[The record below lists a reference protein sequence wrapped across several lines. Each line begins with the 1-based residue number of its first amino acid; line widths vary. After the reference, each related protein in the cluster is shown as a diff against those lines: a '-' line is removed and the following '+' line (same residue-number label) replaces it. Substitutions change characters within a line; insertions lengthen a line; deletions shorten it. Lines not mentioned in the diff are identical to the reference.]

1 MYPVIIITI
10 QFLGGIIMKKELQ
23 DCMTSE
29 LLFQA
34 MKVAISDSERSSFLA
49 EYERRLKMMDL
60 TDEQIVKFREA
71 DETSINNGCYIKP
84 ETLLVTKPFI
94 EANMNVDSIKVEN
107 CTFSE
112 LVYLT
117 DDANSA
123 FIRDHHWLP
132 KEAWHLVCQHALNF
146 GTCKSAIMLHNRME
160 SIGLTEEQIG
170 IFIRNECQIAKRLR
184 WHYSNDM
191 AWC

>member
-1 MYPVIIITI
+1 MN
-10 QFLGGIIMKKELQ
+10 KALQ

-34 MKVAISDSERSSFLA
+34 LKGIDITASEKVSFLA
-49 EYERRLKMMDL
+49 EYERRLKMMGL
-60 TDEQIVKFREA
+60 TDEQIIKFREA
-71 DETSINNGCYIKP
+71 DENSINNGCYIKADV
-84 ETLLVTKPFI
+84 LLATKPFI
-94 EANMNVDSIKVEN
+94 EATMNADSIKLEK

-123 FIRDHHWLP
+123 YIRDHHWLP
-132 KEAWHLVCQHALNF
+132 AEAWNLVCQHAIGF
-146 GTCKSAIMLHNRME
+146 GICKSAWETRNRMK
-160 SIGLTEEQIG
+160 SIGLTEEQEG
-170 IFIRNECQIAKRLR
+170 IFVRNECQIAKRLR
-184 WHYSNDM
+184 WHYSEDI